1 MIRPASRRRNRTV
14 VDAAIVFLVLVLMI
28 QMWLL
33 TATLESYLAG
43 HGGVALPGAL
53 VSAVL
58 FAVSVALYR
67 LIGRL
72 G

>member
-1 MIRPASRRRNRTV
+1 MIRSANRRRSRTV

-33 TATLESYLAG
+33 TATLEGYLAG
-43 HGGVALPGAL
+43 HTGVALPGVL

-58 FAVSVALYR
+58 AGVSFAIYR
-67 LIGRL
+67 FIGRL